1 MSKAINSIEAIA
13 KLYPLL
19 FSQKRL
25 DEWFNLFDERAMIVR
40 VEDGQPVTCQ
50 NINDAMPEQLEYA
63 DENDYFKETWENIEI
78 YRYGNIGLIKAS
90 YTLAVDTETRKGI
103 DVLTVC
109 QDGEEWRITSLTYE
123 QTEYIRK

>member
-1 MSKAINSIEAIA
+1 MPKAINHIEEIA
-13 KLYPLL
+13 RLYPLL

-25 DEWFNLFDERAMIVR
+25 DEWFHLFDERALVVR
-40 VEDGQPVTCQ
+40 VQSGQPVTCQ
-50 NINDAMPEQLEYA
+50 NIRDAMPEQVEYA
-63 DENDYFKETWENIEI
+63 DENDFFEETWENVEI
-78 YRYGNIGLIKAS
+78 YRYGNIGVIKAD

-109 QDGEEWRITSLTYE
+109 RDDVEWRISNLTYE